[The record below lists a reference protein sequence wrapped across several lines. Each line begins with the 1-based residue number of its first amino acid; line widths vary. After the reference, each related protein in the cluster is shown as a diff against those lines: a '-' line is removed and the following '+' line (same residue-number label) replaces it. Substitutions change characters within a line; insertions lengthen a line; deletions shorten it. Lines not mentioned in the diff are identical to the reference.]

1 MTLTTII
8 LMIAIVAVGITAHL
22 VKNERLQILFNTTV
36 ITYIAYN
43 LTIVKRNFIF
53 SDITFTYPRA
63 SLIGDILDVS
73 RGQEFILLIILSI
86 IFGLAI
92 YFRRTINT
100 FVIKMI
106 NKV

>member
-8 LMIAIVAVGITAHL
+8 LMIAIIAVGITAHL

-43 LTIVKRNFIF
+43 FTIVKISYMFINITKTNPRNSF
-53 SDITFTYPRA
+53 
-63 SLIGDILDVS
+63 IGDILDIS
-73 RGQEFILLIILSI
+73 RGQDFILLIILSI

-92 YFRRTINT
+92 YFRRTINI

-106 NKV
+106 DKV